1 MGSQVFGERNT
12 LSGGERIIEI
22 EVGTEMRR
30 SFIDYAMSVIVSRAI
45 PDVRDGLKPV
55 HRRIIY
61 GMYELG
67 LEPTKPFRKAA
78 KTVGD
83 VMGKYHP
90 HGDSAIYEALVR
102 LAQPQSSRYPLI
114 NGHGNFGDLDNPP
127 AAMRYTEAKLTPLAM
142 EMLALIE
149 HNTVETRPNFDE
161 SEEEPAVLPAKAPL
175 LLLNGSAGI
184 AVGMATNMPPH
195 NLREVCDGV
204 IAKIDNPELDSIG
217 LMQYIKGPDFP
228 GGGSI
233 VGTDG
238 IREAYTT
245 GRGSIM
251 CRGDAAIEQLSG
263 SGGRQARMAIVV
275 TSLPYLVGPEAF
287 AKKVADLVKEEKIA
301 GISDVNDE
309 TDRTGLR
316 VVIELR
322 RDAHP
327 EVVLNN
333 LYKYSQLQQSFPVNM
348 LGLRLAQSEPRQELG
363 TADTRNKK
371 KPEARKCRPLTMQLH
386 QLIQDFIDH
395 RIEVVVNSFKFKL
408 EKARAEAHIQKGK
421 LIALENLDEV
431 IKIIRGSESTEAAT
445 QALMAKFALDEVQA
459 DAILAMTLRALTRM
473 SRDTLEAEHKKLLGE
488 IAEFEKILASRQE
501 ILDII
506 KKELSDLK
514 TKFGDDRRTQITY
527 ASTDSLSAKDLIPNE
542 KMLIFITKQ
551 SYIKR
556 TPLDTFKRQR
566 RNTRGVSGLKTKDED
581 DLQHCLEANT
591 HDKLLVFSSKGL
603 VYSIDVMDI
612 PESSRTSSGRAILN
626 LVNMSQDDTVTA
638 VIPVSEEDLK
648 RGSTADLDDE
658 DSEGAVEG
666 AEEEEL
672 VGGAV
677 GDEDYFVM
685 LTTQG
690 IIKKVPI
697 SQFAKIRKKGIAA
710 IKLDSTGA
718 DKDQLGWVRRSTG
731 KSFIIIGSADGM
743 CIRYHESDVRPMG
756 RSARGVR
763 AMSMREGDRIVGF
776 DAIELPAEP
785 EVEEDDSTEATD
797 AIPEAAPASG
807 SDNYMLFVTT
817 DGYGKRTPVT
827 AFRRQRR
834 GGLGIIGIRFK
845 KPESKLACL
854 RIVNPKQ
861 EVLIATMGGIVV
873 RQRVEDI
880 SIQGR
885 MATGVRLQQV
895 GDDQV
900 MAVTPVAEVPLA
912 ADGDGDL
919 PPPAEPTKE

>member
-1 MGSQVFGERNT
+1 M
-12 LSGGERIIEI
+12 SGGERIIEI
-22 EVGTEMRR
+22 EVGQEMRR

-67 LEPTKPFRKAA
+67 LEPSKPFRKAA

-102 LAQPQSSRYPLI
+102 LAQPQASRYPLI

-175 LLLNGSAGI
+175 LLLNGSSGI

-204 IAKIDNPELDSIG
+204 IAKIDNPDLDSVG

-251 CRGDAAIEQLSG
+251 CRGDATIEQLPG
-263 SGGRQARMAIVV
+263 GGGRQSRMAIIV

-348 LGLRLAQSEPRQELG
+348 LGLRLAQSEPRQTLG

-395 RIEVVVNSFKFKL
+395 RVEVVENSFKFKL
-408 EKARAEAHIQKGK
+408 EKALAEAHIQEGK
-421 LIALENLDEV
+421 LKALDNLDEV
-431 IKIIRGSESTEAAT
+431 IKIIRGAESAEAAS
-445 QALMAKFALDEVQA
+445 QALMAKFELTEVQA
-459 DAILAMTLRALTRM
+459 EAILAMTLRALTRM
-473 SRDTLEAEHKKLLGE
+473 SRETLEEEHKKLLAE
-488 IAEFEKILASRQE
+488 IAQYKKILASRQE

-506 KKELSDLK
+506 KKDLAYLK
-514 TKFGDDRRTQITY
+514 EKFGDDRRTQITY
-527 ASTDSLSAKDLIPNE
+527 ASTDDISAKDLIPNE

-648 RGSTADLDDE
+648 RGSDSTVDLDDE
-658 DSEGAVEG
+658 APEATEGS
-666 AEEEEL
+666 EEEEL
-672 VGGAV
+672 VGGVV

-685 LTTQG
+685 LTTHG
-690 IIKKVPI
+690 FIKKVPI

-710 IKLDSTGA
+710 IKLDTSGA

-763 AMSMREGDRIVGF
+763 AMSLRDGDRIVGF

-785 EVEEDDSTEATD
+785 EIEEDDSTEVTD
-797 AIPEAAPASG
+797 AIAEAPPASG
-807 SDNYMLFVTT
+807 SDNFMLFVTT

-873 RQRVEDI
+873 RQRVDDI
-880 SIQGR
+880 SVQGR

-900 MAVTPVAEVPLA
+900 MAVTPVAEPPSTGDS
-912 ADGDGDL
+912 DGDAA
-919 PPPAEPTKE
+919 PPATPPETKE

>member
-22 EVGTEMRR
+22 EVGQEMRK

-61 GMYELG
+61 GMWELG
-67 LEPTKPFRKAA
+67 LFPDKPFRKAA

-90 HGDSAIYEALVR
+90 HGDSAIYDALVR

-142 EMLALIE
+142 EMLDLIKL
-149 HNTVETRPNFDE
+149 NTVETRPNFDE

-175 LLLNGSAGI
+175 LLLNGSSGI

-217 LMQYIKGPDFP
+217 LMQYVKGPDFP

-245 GRGSIM
+245 GRGSIL
-251 CRGDAAIEQLSG
+251 CRGDATIEQLPG
-263 SGGRQARMAIVV
+263 GGGRQSRMAIIV

-287 AKKVADLVKEEKIA
+287 AKRVADLVKEEKIA

-333 LYKYSQLQQSFPVNM
+333 LYKYSQLQQGFPVNM
-348 LGLRLAQSEPRQELG
+348 LGLRLAQSEPRQLLG
-363 TADTRNKK
+363 TADSKNKK

-395 RIEVVVNSFKFKL
+395 RVEVVENAYKYML
-408 EKARAEAHIQKGK
+408 EGALAEAHIKEGK
-421 LIALENLDEV
+421 LKALDNLDEV
-431 IKIIRGSESTEAAT
+431 IKIIRASESADAASTE
-445 QALMAKFALDEVQA
+445 LMAKFSLTEVQA
-459 DAILAMTLRALTRM
+459 EAILAMTLRALTRM
-473 SRDTLEAEHKKLLGE
+473 SRESLEEEHKKLLAD
-488 IAEFEKILASRQE
+488 IANYRRILASRQE
-501 ILDII
+501 ILDIM
-506 KKELSDLK
+506 KRELTELK

-527 ASTDSLSAKDLIPNE
+527 ASSDDISAKDLIPNE

-648 RGSTADLDDE
+648 RGGDSTDPDDDAPE
-658 DSEGAVEG
+658 SAEAS
-666 AEEEEL
+666 EEEEL
-672 VGGAV
+672 VGGAA

-685 LTTQG
+685 LTTHG
-690 IIKKVPI
+690 FIKKVPI

-710 IKLDSTGA
+710 IKLDASGA

-785 EVEEDDSTEATD
+785 EIEEDDSTEVTD
-797 AIPEAAPASG
+797 AIAEAAPSAAG
-807 SDNYMLFVTT
+807 TDNFMLFVTT

-873 RQRVEDI
+873 RQRVDDI
-880 SIQGR
+880 SVQGR

-900 MAVTPVAEVPLA
+900 MAVTPVAEPPSGSDS
-912 ADGDGDL
+912 DGDA
-919 PPPAEPTKE
+919 PAAEPTKE